1 MYRNAFWVMQ
11 RGTRFSGLGI
21 FGQFCWVDRPTQTV
35 VARFSTF
42 PTALPFDTSDEVQR
56 AMSAVASALG

>member
-1 MYRNAFWVMQ
+1 
-11 RGTRFSGLGI
+11 
-21 FGQFCWVDRPTQTV
+21 V